1 MSEPA
6 PDVLVRPIGGD
17 DRTWVRGLLE
27 ERWGSATIVARGRTH
42 DAASLPGFVA
52 LVDGKPAGLVTCF
65 DEGEECEVVSLD
77 SLDEGRGVGSA
88 LIQAASR
95 FARERGCRRLVLVT
109 TNDNLHALRFY
120 QRRGFRLVALHPGEI
135 DRLREI
141 KPQISELGHDG
152 IPIRDEIELEQLL

>member
-1 MSEPA
+1 MSERA

-17 DRTWVRGLLE
+17 DRTWVRTLLE
-27 ERWGSATIVARGRTH
+27 ERWGSATIVARGRSY
-42 DAASLPGFVA
+42 DADSLPGYVA
-52 LVDGKPAGLVTCF
+52 LLDGEPAGLVTCL

-77 SLDEGRGVGSA
+77 SLNEGRGVGSA

-109 TNDNLHALRFY
+109 TNDNLRALRFY
-120 QRRGFRLVALHPGEI
+120 QRRGFRLVALRPGEI

-141 KPQISELGHDG
+141 KPEISKLGFDG
-152 IPIRDEIELEQLL
+152 IPIRDELELELAL